1 MKPLVKILLAVL
13 ITTFAIELHAQAISA
28 EKGLLKKNGQITF
41 SFPSKS
47 STIEKSY
54 GTNEKGIDQLDVLFQ
69 SQNVEQIASINIRSF
84 SFFESSPKKN
94 RQIAQERV
102 AAIQRYLQ
110 DNYST
115 SIQDIPIYTS
125 TSVNNWKAFERV
137 VKKARNLPKKA
148 EILKIIKSSK
158 SSQQKM
164 KSIKQLDGGRIYR
177 KHIRTKLFA
186 QLCTGSIS
194 YKLRSIGENITLLSS
209 TVISEGPKEKKIP
222 TFKTNL
228 LFLAATAL
236 NLEFEVPMGN
246 RASLALEGIFPFWQS
261 DKHQFA
267 MQIYSGTG
275 ELRYWLGNRSRRPA
289 MTGWFMGLYGGY
301 GQYDIEWKQNG
312 IQSTFFHTGLGL
324 GYTHQTS
331 ERMHIEYSVGLGY
344 MKNKY
349 TTYEA
354 VLVDDQWKLAILEE
368 GAHTWIGPTRAKIS
382 LIWKLG
388 R

>member
-1 MKPLVKILLAVL
+1 
-13 ITTFAIELHAQAISA
+13 
-28 EKGLLKKNGQITF
+28 
-41 SFPSKS
+41 PSKS

-69 SQNVEQIASINIRSF
+69 SQNIEQIASINIRSF

-137 VKKARNLPKKA
+137 IKKARNLPKKA

-186 QLCTGSIS
+186 QLCIGTIS
-194 YKLRSIGENITLLSS
+194 YKLKPTINLDYQFTPFENNNTPLSS
-209 TVISEGPKEKKIP
+209 TVISEGPREKKSP

-236 NLEFEVPMGN
+236 NLEFEIPMGN

-275 ELRYWLGNRSRRPA
+275 ELRCWLGNRSRRPA

-301 GQYDIEWKQNG
+301 GQYDIEWNQNG
-312 IQSTFFHTGLGL
+312 IQSTFFHAGLGL
-324 GYTHQTS
+324 GYTHKAS
-331 ERMHIEYSVGLGY
+331 ERMRVEYSVGLGY
-344 MKNKY
+344 MENKY

-354 VLVDDQWKLAILEE
+354 VLVDDQWKLAILKE